1 MPKGHKVVQKR
12 ILVIGS
18 GISGLY
24 CGIAF
29 AQRGHAVTIA
39 EKADAIGGLLGS
51 RKNLHGD
58 SFDFGTHFIS
68 GTGNPEIDEILT
80 PDAWRSEWLSFNVEK
95 AGHYFNGTLDE
106 SCTFIKTC
114 TLPSSIQQQSNED
127 LMNATGSYDKAYN
140 NLKQQIIDIFGEGY
154 YVNAF
159 APSLSSKFP
168 GADLSDLVPDCHTIM
183 GLKRLAILSEQETLK
198 LKKSPLLDGKIS
210 FHRNQ
215 SSGTNLYYPSI
226 GGVGDWIDRLEGKA
240 RKLGVTF
247 RTSTNIKKLRVSQK
261 AVVGAEIGEA
271 EFLPCDHVVSA
282 ITPAFLIRLAAPQA
296 LTGHP
301 PPKMVPT
308 YLVNLTYDQAPSTSC
323 SYIFNHDPRLRPF
336 RITLYSNFQSPQAGR
351 HRVTVET
358 LGGEHPLEDVKRQ
371 LVEMG
376 IVLSTAN
383 IVFEECT
390 QMIGGF
396 PYFTKDLEHTN
407 QQLGDWCANNLE
419 NVTLVGR
426 SGGRSWLMSD
436 VLKEAHE
443 SILRFL

>member
-1 MPKGHKVVQKR
+1 MQKR

-29 AQRGHAVTIA
+29 AQRGHAVTIV

-51 RKNLHGD
+51 RKNTHGD

-68 GTGNPEIDEILT
+68 ATGNPEIDEILI
-80 PDAWRSEWLSFNVEK
+80 PDTWRNEWLSFNVEK
-95 AGHYFNGTLDE
+95 AGHYFNGTLDA
-106 SCTFIKTC
+106 SCTFIKTS
-114 TLPSSIQQQSNED
+114 TLPSSIQQQCNED

-183 GLKRLAILSEQETLK
+183 GLKRLAILSQQETLQ
-198 LKKSPLLDGKIS
+198 LKKNPLIDGKIS

-215 SSGTNLYYPSI
+215 PSGINLYYPSK

-240 RKLGVTF
+240 RTLGVAF

-261 AVVGAEIGEA
+261 VVVGAEIGED
-271 EFLPCDHVVSA
+271 EFLPFDHVVSA
-282 ITPAFLIRLAAPQA
+282 ITPALLIRLAAPQA
-296 LTGHP
+296 LAEYP
-301 PPKMVPT
+301 PPQMVPT
-308 YLVNLTYDQAPSTSC
+308 YLVHLTYDQAPSTSC
-323 SYIFNHDPRLRPF
+323 TYIFNHDPRLRPF

-358 LGGEHPLEDVKRQ
+358 LGGEHPLEDIKRQ

-376 IVLSTAN
+376 VVLSTAN
-383 IVFEECT
+383 TVFEECT
-390 QMIGGF
+390 QMMGGF
-396 PYFTKDLEHTN
+396 PYFTRDLEHNN
-407 QQLGDWCANNLE
+407 QRLGDWCANNLE

-436 VLKEAHE
+436 VLREAHA
-443 SILRFL
+443 SIQEFL